1 MLLSGHSRLL
11 AAGALLAATA
21 VPATFFASDA
31 SLAATFS
38 AEPSPTILLDESA
51 IQPGDELAV
60 MSVTEAAATDE
71 IDAEL
76 ECMAKVVLHE
86 AGNQPR
92 AGQLAVAQLIVNRV
106 ESGRFA
112 DTVCGVVNQP
122 GQFFQTSRYNP
133 RRDTAA
139 WASAVAVS
147 REASAGQSAD
157 VAPGAMFFRA
167 AYAAPTGF
175 FRTRTRVATLG
186 DHVFYR

>member
-1 MLLSGHSRLL
+1 MLLSGQNRLL
-11 AAGALLAATA
+11 AAGALLAVVAI
-21 VPATFFASDA
+21 PATFLATDA

-38 AEPSPTILLDESA
+38 AESLPNLLTLDSGIIDAE
-51 IQPGDELAV
+51 P
-60 MSVTEAAATDE
+60 AAAQTVADATE

-86 AGNQPR
+86 AANQPR
-92 AGQLAVAQLIVNRV
+92 AGQLAVAQLIQARM

-122 GQFFQTSRYNP
+122 GQFFRTATYNP

-139 WASAVAVS
+139 WENAVSVS
-147 REASAGQSAD
+147 REARDGASAD

-167 AYAAPTGF
+167 AYAPPSGF
-175 FRTRTRVATLG
+175 FRNRTRVATLG